1 MTRICFLSFL
11 AIARLCPAADE
22 PVFRQ
27 AESLDKLVR
36 DTAGAA
42 VQRFG
47 EGGLTADK
55 IAITAI
61 DLADAKH
68 PVRASFR
75 GGAPIYPAS
84 VVKLFYLAA
93 AHHQIE
99 AGALASTPEL
109 ERAARHDR
117 RFLQ

>member
-11 AIARLCPAADE
+11 AMAGLSPAADQ

-42 VQRFG
+42 VERFG
-47 EGGLTADK
+47 KAGLTADK
-55 IAITAI
+55 IAITVI

-68 PVRASFR
+68 PARASYR
-75 GGAPIYPAS
+75 GDAPIYPAS

-99 AGALASTPEL
+99 TGALLRSP
-109 ERAARHDR
+109 RSSSARCTT
-117 RFLQ
+117 